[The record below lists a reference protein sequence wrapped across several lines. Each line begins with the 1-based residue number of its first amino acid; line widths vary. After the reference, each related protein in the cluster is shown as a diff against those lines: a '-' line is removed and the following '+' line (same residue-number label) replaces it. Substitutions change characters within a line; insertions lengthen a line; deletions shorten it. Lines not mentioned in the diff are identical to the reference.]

1 MLTISLFVT
10 DIWGQGQSHYLTTR
24 AHGECQWEW
33 SGPASVTWR
42 DRLLEAAFERL
53 SYLSLDAASVT
64 LRFFLLYAD
73 FVTSVIFVIK
83 GHFLLITAFVTL
95 INRPGVAGAFL

>member
-1 MLTISLFVT
+1 MWTISLFVT

-42 DRLLEAAFERL
+42 DRLLEAAFVRL

-64 LRFFLLYAD
+64 LRFFLLYA
-73 FVTSVIFVIK
+73 
-83 GHFLLITAFVTL
+83 AFVTCVIL
-95 INRPGVAGAFL
+95 SYLCHQRSLFTDYCIYHPH